1 MSAKEPARPCRV
13 APPLRSAWVVFLVLA
28 AQSLAVV
35 VLKESH
41 LGAAKSVLVA
51 SYLVLLLALVRDLR
65 RPAIALIFVGAS
77 LNFAVIS
84 ANGGLMPISPET
96 LSRIASSVNGNH
108 ISPGGPLPFNKD
120 ILREADNTRLR
131 WLSDTLVFPRPLR
144 GVPVAFSVGDVLIA
158 LGILGLSVTWL
169 AAIMRTRSARPMFNG
184 MADGR
189 AAH

>member
-13 APPLRSAWVVFLVLA
+13 APPLRSAWLVFLVLA
-28 AQSLAVV
+28 AQSLAIV

-84 ANGGLMPISPET
+84 ANGGLMPVSPET
-96 LSRIASSVNGNH
+96 LSRIAPSVNGRP
-108 ISPGGPLPFNKD
+108 ISPGGPRTFDKD
-120 ILREADNTRLR
+120 TLREADNTRLR

-144 GVPVAFSVGDVLIA
+144 AVPVAFSVGDVLIA
-158 LGILGLSVTWL
+158 LGI
-169 AAIMRTRSARPMFNG
+169 
-184 MADGR
+184 
-189 AAH
+189 